1 MTTTVANVAT
11 RLLNQRTAI
20 SLKSVSVLYPGH
32 CQALSDISLEISE
45 GEFVFIVGA
54 SGAGKSTLLKLLTHE
69 EVCTSGTVIVE
80 GFTVSGMTHSQIPA
94 LRRRVGVVY
103 QNFGLLPDRTVY
115 ENVAF
120 AMRVTGAGRRDVV
133 RRIPEVLE
141 LVGLQSRPDAFPGQL
156 SGGEQQ
162 RVAIAR
168 ALVNRPKLLLADE
181 PTGNL
186 DPETSLGIVDL
197 LHDINAT
204 GATVLVATHDVA
216 IVDKSERRVLEFADG
231 VLVRDEA
238 CGRYGRVALETCE
251 EQA

>member
-1 MTTTVANVAT
+1 MTTIIANPVAT
-11 RLLNQRTAI
+11 PLHRRTAI
-20 SLKSVSVLYPGH
+20 LLKSVSVSYPGH
-32 CQALSDISLEISE
+32 CLALSEINLEIAA

-69 EVCTSGTVIVE
+69 EVCTSGTIVVE
-80 GFTVSGMTHSQIPA
+80 GTNVGEIKPGQIPA

-133 RRIPEVLE
+133 KRIPEVLE

-168 ALVNRPKLLLADE
+168 ALVNRPALLLADE

-186 DPETSLGIVDL
+186 DPDTSLGIVEL

-216 IVDKSERRVLEFADG
+216 IVDRRERRVLEFREG
-231 VLVRDEA
+231 TLVRDEA
-238 CGRYGRVALETCE
+238 CGRYDGMTPDSVGDDR
-251 EQA
+251 

>member
-1 MTTTVANVAT
+1 MTTTTASVAT
-11 RLLNQRTAI
+11 QPVSQRIAI
-20 SLKSVSVLYPGH
+20 ALKSVSVLYPGH
-32 CQALSDISLEISE
+32 CQALSNVSLEIGA

-69 EVCTSGTVIVE
+69 ESCTSGTIFVE
-80 GFTVSGMTHSQIPA
+80 GCDVSGMKVNQIPA

-120 AMRVTGAGRRDVV
+120 AMRVTGAGRREVI
-133 RRIPEVLE
+133 RRLPEVLE

-168 ALVNRPKLLLADE
+168 ALVNRPSLLLADE

-186 DPETSLGIVDL
+186 DPETSLGIVEL

-216 IVDKSERRVLEFADG
+216 IVDRSARRVLEFADG

-238 CGRYGRVALETCE
+238 CGRYGRGVLEDCGE
-251 EQA
+251 AV